1 MWRPLH
7 TKHRVHGLGLG
18 GMHSTIRTPTDSWR
32 SSSAA
37 STRDT
42 DGPIY
47 ESESVKQQH
56 RLAHDRRIKRA
67 LRQKLKERSA
77 PVYYQRNGLEDDN
90 TGGREKVMYQPSP
103 RKRARVT
110 VCRPR
115 ADVKRQAKQFKK
127 KSQLEES
134 MSEESTDE
142 DDAMNDGDSSSE
154 SDTSDYSCLSSDDE
168 LNSSAEETEPEEDEE
183 EEEEENEEENEKD
196 EENVAEDENKQKKR
210 QRRNMHVEQDEP
222 MDETDDDEERD
233 DDLYLSKKYA
243 KVNRLKT
250 SSSELKKHKKQQH
263 KYSLRDRG
271 CGRSVGMV
279 SRKSNSLNV
288 DTEEDYPLGEG
299 RGRRYRRYRSRRPR
313 RSRRYRRYS
322 RRARRYGRHRRR
334 H

>member
-32 SSSAA
+32 SSSVA

-115 ADVKRQAKQFKK
+115 ADVKRQAKLFKK

-183 EEEEENEEENEKD
+183 EEEEEENEVENEKD

-210 QRRNMHVEQDEP
+210 SRRNTQYEQDQP
-222 MDETDDDEERD
+222 MDETDNEERD
-233 DDLYLSKKYA
+233 DDLYLSNKYA
-243 KVNRLKT
+243 KVN
-250 SSSELKKHKKQQH
+250 SALKKHKKQQH

-313 RSRRYRRYS
+313 RSRRYSRYS